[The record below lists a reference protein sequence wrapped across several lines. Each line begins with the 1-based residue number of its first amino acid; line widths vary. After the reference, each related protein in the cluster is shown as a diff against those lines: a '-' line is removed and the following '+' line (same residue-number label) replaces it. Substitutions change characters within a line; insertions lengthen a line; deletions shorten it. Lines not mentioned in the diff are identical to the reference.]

1 MSFTL
6 SEVVPWGRSYDEY
19 LAMFSLSPEDLR
31 QKILGCGD
39 GPAGFNSILSGHG
52 GSIVSVDPI
61 YAFTARQIKERIDA
75 TFAIVLEQAAKN
87 SDEFLW
93 EAISSVEALG
103 RIRMSAMTEFLQD
116 FEKGRAEGRYLD
128 GSLPRLP
135 FQNREFGLALCSH
148 LLFLYSE
155 QLSEEFHVDA
165 IKELCRVAD
174 EARIFPLLEL
184 GSTKSR
190 HLAQVVEKLDKDH
203 YLVEIRKVSYEFQKG
218 GNEMM
223 VVRFS
228 ANVDRESGG
237 VTRVCARPGD

>member
-19 LAMFSLSPEDLR
+19 LAMFSLSPEDLW

-52 GSIVSVDPI
+52 GTIVSVDPI
-61 YAFTARQIKERIDA
+61 YAFTARQIKERINA
-75 TFAIVLEQAAKN
+75 TFSIVLEQAAKN

-103 RIRMSAMTEFLQD
+103 RIRMSAMAEFLQD
-116 FEKGRAEGRYLD
+116 FEKGRAEGRYLA

-148 LLFLYSE
+148 LFFSTVSSSRKNFMLMPLRSY
-155 QLSEEFHVDA
+155 A
-165 IKELCRVAD
+165 EL
-174 EARIFPLLEL
+174 P
-184 GSTKSR
+184 T
-190 HLAQVVEKLDKDH
+190 
-203 YLVEIRKVSYEFQKG
+203 
-218 GNEMM
+218 
-223 VVRFS
+223 
-228 ANVDRESGG
+228 
-237 VTRVCARPGD
+237 RPGSFLCWSWVRQNRGILRRSWRN